1 MKLEDGGIVPADELD
16 GLARFAERLADTS
29 REILRS
35 ASAARPRAEVKDD
48 SSPVT
53 AVDRA
58 VEDRLRDMI
67 AQEYPD
73 HGMVGE
79 ERGATRPESEHVWV
93 LDPIDGTLPFLAG
106 IPVFGTLI
114 ALLRDG
120 VPVIG
125 VIDLPAT
132 AERWLGCAGRPTTH
146 NGEAVRTRPC
156 AELSTTLLSTSNPD
170 FYGDAEFEAFA
181 RLKAAARWTV
191 YGGSCLAYA
200 QIASGRIDLGVDAG
214 LDPVDFCAL
223 VPVIEG
229 AGGVITDWQG
239 ADLGLGS
246 GSRVLAAGDPRAHA
260 QALDLLARD

>member
-1 MKLEDGGIVPADELD
+1 MPADEFD

-35 ASAARPRAEVKDD
+35 AAAERPRAEVKDD

-67 AQEYPD
+67 AREYPD
-73 HGMVGE
+73 HGIVGE
-79 ERGATRPESEHVWV
+79 ERGVTASECEHVWV

-114 ALLRDG
+114 ALLRNG

-125 VIDLPAT
+125 VIDMPAT
-132 AERWLGCAGRPTTH
+132 AERWLGCAGRPTTR
-146 NGEAVRTRPC
+146 NGEAIRARPC
-156 AELSTTLLSTSNPD
+156 AELSTALISTSNPD
-170 FYGDAEFEAFA
+170 FYGGAELQMFE
-181 RLKAAARWTV
+181 RLKAAVRWTV

-214 LDPVDFCAL
+214 LDPVDYCAL

-246 GSRVLAAGDPRAHA
+246 GSRILAAGDPHAHA
-260 QALDLLARD
+260 QALELLAGG

>member
-1 MKLEDGGIVPADELD
+1 MPADELD
-16 GLARFAERLADTS
+16 GFTHFAERLADTS

-35 ASAARPRAEVKDD
+35 ASAQRPRAEVKDD

-67 AQEYPD
+67 AREYPD
-73 HGMVGE
+73 HGIVGE
-79 ERGATRPESEHVWV
+79 ERGAAASDSEHVWV
-93 LDPIDGTLPFLAG
+93 LDPIDGTLAFLAG

-114 ALLRDG
+114 ALLRNG
-120 VPVIG
+120 APVIG

-146 NGEAVRTRPC
+146 NGEAVRARPC
-156 AELSTTLLSTSNPD
+156 AALSSALISTSNPD
-170 FYGDAEFEAFA
+170 FYGDAELQMFE
-181 RLKAAARWTV
+181 RLKAAVRWTV

-214 LDPVDFCAL
+214 LDPVDYCAL

-229 AGGVITDWQG
+229 AGGAITDWQG

-246 GSRVLAAGDPRAHA
+246 GSRILAAGDPHAHA
-260 QALDLLARD
+260 QALELLAGG